1 MNLFD
6 LFAKISLDTSEYDSG
21 IKNVEKSGSGLASK
35 LKSGLA
41 SAGKAAA
48 AGLGV
53 ITTAAGAVAGGLL
66 ALEQSTEEYRI
77 AQGRLNTAFESAGYG
92 AETAKQA
99 YSDLYGILGD
109 TDRATE
115 ASQLL
120 AQLSEN
126 EEDLSKW
133 TNIAAGVNGTFG
145 DSLPIES
152 LIEAA
157 NETAKVGTVTGT
169 LADALNWVGVSED
182 EFNEKLAKCSDESER
197 NQLIMETLSEQ
208 YEDASDAF
216 NKNNKS
222 LIESRK
228 NQVKLNNSL
237 AKLGGAISDVKN
249 RLLSEFVPAISN
261 VVTAFSGMI
270 SGAQGAE
277 EQLSA
282 ALQSLVDKAVE
293 QIPSFL
299 NVGVQFLSTMTSG
312 IISAIP
318 DLISSAPQI
327 VDNFINALVELFP
340 KVLSAGT
347 DILSQLTSGI
357 ESGLPNMVSRI
368 PEIITQFLN
377 YITEQLPAILDKGSE
392 ILNSLI
398 NGIINSIPK
407 MVAALPQIITAFTK
421 FIADN
426 LPKILSSGIS
436 IITKLIGG
444 ILSALPS
451 LIASV
456 PQIIDA
462 IVDGIMGAMGSIVD
476 VGKSIVEGIW
486 EGISSLDGWLRDKV
500 GGFFGGILGGIKSFL
515 GIHSPSKVFAG
526 IGENMALGIG
536 QGWDNEYNQ
545 IRRNIENGMNF
556 GTANV
561 DFASSGLGIS
571 SAGIVNGLFSTMQ
584 NGSGGNYTFNL
595 VLPDGSKLAS
605 YTFRPFVDY
614 ARANGTPILNP
625 T

>member
-1 MNLFD
+1 M
-6 LFAKISLDTSEYDSG
+6 FARIALDTSEYDSG
-21 IKNVEKSGSGLASK
+21 VKDVTKSGSSLASK

-182 EFNEKLAKCSDESER
+182 EFNEKLAKCSGESER

-299 NVGVQFLSTMTSG
+299 NVGVQFLSTLASG

-318 DLISSAPQI
+318 ALISSAPQI

-340 KVLSAGT
+340 KVLIAGT

-368 PEIITQFLN
+368 PEIITQFLD
-377 YITEQLPAILDKGSE
+377 YITEQLPTILNKGSE

-526 IGENMALGIG
+526 IGQNMALGVG
-536 QGWDNEYNQ
+536 QGWDNEYTR
-545 IRRNIENGMNF
+545 IRRDIENGMNF
-556 GTANV
+556 STSNV
-561 DFASSGLGIS
+561 DFASSGLGVASAGMINGVS
-571 SAGIVNGLFSTMQ
+571 SAVVHNSA
-584 NGSGGNYTFNL
+584 SGPFTFNL
-595 VLPDGSKLAS
+595 VFPDGTKLAS
-605 YTFRPFVDY
+605 YLLDPMANY
-614 ARANGTPILNP
+614 AKSNGTPILNP